1 MSLYVDTSALLK
13 RYVKEADTAEAVAL
27 LGADPLL
34 VTARHTEVE
43 LRRNLARL
51 VEPGQLG
58 AVRARALADLAAMAV
73 VALDDVTC
81 QAAAEIGEQTGAH
94 TLDALHLAA
103 ARRAGVDA
111 LCTFDGRQAQAART
125 LGLHVV
131 GV

>member
-51 VEPGQLG
+51 VEPGQLA

-81 QAAAEIGEQTGAH
+81 QAAAEIGEQTGAR

-111 LCTFDGRQAQAART
+111 LCTFDGRQAQAARA